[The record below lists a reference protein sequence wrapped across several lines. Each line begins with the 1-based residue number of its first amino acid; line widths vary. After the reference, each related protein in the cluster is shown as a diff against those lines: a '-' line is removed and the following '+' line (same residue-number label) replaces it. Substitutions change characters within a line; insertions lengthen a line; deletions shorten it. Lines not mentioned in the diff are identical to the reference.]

1 MYKQID
7 RCEDERQ
14 NMSLRETVQPHC
26 LRQQGREE
34 ICCEMHERR

>member
-14 NMSLRETVQPHC
+14 NMSLRETFATT
-26 LRQQGREE
+26 LSETAGT
-34 ICCEMHERR
+34 RRDLSRDA